1 MKSLLTAFLLLLWV
15 TGMKAQTFN
24 GTGGTIPDDGSFTRY
39 TIPVGGLQSSIDS
52 TFGLTEVC
60 FNIIHPYTGDLNIW
74 LICPDSTYIELST
87 GNGGSGN
94 NYWQTCLED
103 NALNF
108 ISSSN
113 APFSGSFR
121 PESPLYVA
129 NNGQNPNQT
138 WQLMIQDAYSG
149 DAGILLNWT
158 ITFSANPPQGFQFS
172 SSNLPIIKINTMGQA
187 ILDDPKIMATMGII
201 DNGPGQR
208 NYVSDPANHYN
219 GFIGIETRGSSSQ
232 TFPKKSFGLE
242 TWDSTGNEIDTA
254 LLGMPSESDW
264 ILNANYTDKTL
275 MRNVLMYD
283 IGQSL
288 GYYASRTRYCE
299 VILNGQYMGVYI
311 FMEKIKRD
319 NERVDIAKMTP
330 ADTSG
335 DDLTGGYILKVDKTT
350 GSGGAGWVSSF
361 NPPSGGQPHTIQV
374 EYPDPADLLPV
385 QEQYIEAYCDSFET
399 ATAGPGFTN
408 PVSGY
413 RKYIDLQSWVDYF
426 LLSELSKNVD
436 GYRISTYFYK
446 QKDSDGGKL
455 YMGPLWD
462 YDIAWGNADYYGG
475 DVSSGYSYQFNNT
488 GDAFQ
493 VPFWWNK
500 FMQDPFWRNT
510 ARCRWEELRDSVIS
524 TQRLHDWIDSV
535 GVLLDESQT
544 RNFTLWPILGVY
556 VWPNP
561 SPLPPDYTG
570 VKQEL
575 KNWITNR
582 GNWLDANL
590 PGVCS
595 LTGYQDVHQ
604 PSGDNATAYPNPAMN
619 DTWIL
624 LPDNMQGVI
633 RVTLFNELGQTVQ
646 MTDMYIQDEKA
657 HLDLSG
663 IAKGLYIAEIK
674 SPQKTYRSKFIKS
687 N

>member
-1 MKSLLTAFLLLLWV
+1 
-15 TGMKAQTFN
+15 
-24 GTGGTIPDDGSFTRY
+24 
-39 TIPVGGLQSSIDS
+39 
-52 TFGLTEVC
+52 
-60 FNIIHPYTGDLNIW
+60 
-74 LICPDSTYIELST
+74 
-87 GNGGSGN
+87 
-94 NYWQTCLED
+94 
-103 NALNF
+103 
-108 ISSSN
+108 
-113 APFSGSFR
+113 
-121 PESPLYVA
+121 
-129 NNGQNPNQT
+129 
-138 WQLMIQDAYSG
+138 
-149 DAGILLNWT
+149 
-158 ITFSANPPQGFQFS
+158 
-172 SSNLPIIKINTMGQA
+172 
-187 ILDDPKIMATMGII
+187 
-201 DNGPGQR
+201 
-208 NYVSDPANHYN
+208 
-219 GFIGIETRGSSSQ
+219 
-232 TFPKKSFGLE
+232 
-242 TWDSTGNEIDTA
+242 
-254 LLGMPSESDW
+254 
-264 ILNANYTDKTL
+264 
-275 MRNVLMYD
+275 
-283 IGQSL
+283 
-288 GYYASRTRYCE
+288 
-299 VILNGQYMGVYI
+299 
-311 FMEKIKRD
+311 
-319 NERVDIAKMTP
+319 
-330 ADTSG
+330 
-335 DDLTGGYILKVDKTT
+335 
-350 GSGGAGWVSSF
+350 
-361 NPPSGGQPHTIQV
+361 
-374 EYPDPADLLPV
+374 
-385 QEQYIEAYCDSFET
+385 
-399 ATAGPGFTN
+399 
-408 PVSGY
+408 
-413 RKYIDLQSWVDYF
+413 
-426 LLSELSKNVD
+426 
-436 GYRISTYFYK
+436 
-446 QKDSDGGKL
+446 
-455 YMGPLWD
+455 MGPLWD

-510 ARCRWEELRDSVIS
+510 ARCRWEELRDSVLS

-646 MTDMYIQDEKA
+646 MTDMYIQDDKA